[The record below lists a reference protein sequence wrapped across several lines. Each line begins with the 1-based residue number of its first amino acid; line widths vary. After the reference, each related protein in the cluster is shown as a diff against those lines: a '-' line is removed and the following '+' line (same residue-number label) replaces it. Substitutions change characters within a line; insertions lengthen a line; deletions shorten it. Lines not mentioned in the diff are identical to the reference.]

1 MIAFVSD
8 RRGHGHGRDSRQ
20 PSDEEYDTADNAS
33 VISSM
38 SDGASVNGEG
48 IVAQSVLIFVSPCGH
63 FEVDDSDL
71 YRSVSFQ
78 MA

>member
-1 MIAFVSD
+1 MNKPLVMTVLVSD

-33 VISSM
+33 VMSSM

-48 IVAQSVLIFVSPCGH
+48 KEAPSVMILTST
-63 FEVDDSDL
+63 S
-71 YRSVSFQ
+71 
-78 MA
+78 

>member
-1 MIAFVSD
+1 MTAIVSD
-8 RRGHGHGRDSRQ
+8 RRGHEHGRDSRQ

-48 IVAQSVLIFVSPCGH
+48 RGTQSVMIFVSPC
-63 FEVDDSDL
+63 
-71 YRSVSFQ
+71 
-78 MA
+78 

>member
-1 MIAFVSD
+1 MGRPCVNKPLVMTVLVSD

-48 IVAQSVLIFVSPCGH
+48 KEAPSVMILTST
-63 FEVDDSDL
+63 S
-71 YRSVSFQ
+71 
-78 MA
+78 